1 MGLGSPGVVEGS
13 RVNSGEVVH
22 LRVGSGC
29 WVDGDPNLKTCDIY
43 IPDTALG
50 GLVSDVRESS
60 RVMSSKHASQPF
72 ARTTPS

>member
-1 MGLGSPGVVEGS
+1 MVHVGLGSPGEVEGG

-29 WVDGDPNLKTCDIY
+29 WVDGDLSLETCDIY

-50 GLVSDVRESS
+50 GLVSG
-60 RVMSSKHASQPF
+60 RVMPSKHASQPF
-72 ARTTPS
+72 ARATLS